1 MVNGFRLKIGLSFSN
16 RIRNKHQ
23 DPPAYSKTF
32 IVLGFYYVNWPFF
45 ICRIKGVRS
54 RKINFLENFYSTK
67 HSLFFISSFFDVNVE
82 AKKGYN
88 FTNMLRNLPKTEMLY
103 LELCFSHLLKH

>member
-16 RIRNKHQ
+16 RIRDKHQ

-45 ICRIKGVRS
+45 I
-54 RKINFLENFYSTK
+54 
-67 HSLFFISSFFDVNVE
+67 
-82 AKKGYN
+82 
-88 FTNMLRNLPKTEMLY
+88 
-103 LELCFSHLLKH
+103 